1 MRRLRTIRMGL
12 HHPVGAQIVDLFLH
26 FVILTCLMSD
36 NSCVF
41 HFTCFTRDLGQRSG
55 PCHAKGMM
63 EEKKHVFVTSRRMG
77 GISEWQFSHLM
88 RMQNLTPR
96 SP

>member
-26 FVILTCLMSD
+26 FVILTCLMSA
-36 NSCVF
+36 NLCVF

-63 EEKKHVFVTSRRMG
+63 EEKNMCL
-77 GISEWQFSHLM
+77 SHLAEWGASL
-88 RMQNLTPR
+88 NGNFPI
-96 SP
+96 

>member
-55 PCHAKGMM
+55 PCHAKGMR
-63 EEKKHVFVTSRRMG
+63 EEKKNMCL
-77 GISEWQFSHLM
+77 SHLAEWGASL
-88 RMQNLTPR
+88 NGNFPI
-96 SP
+96 

>member
-55 PCHAKGMM
+55 PCHAKGMR
-63 EEKKHVFVTSRRMG
+63 EEKKTCVCHISQNG
-77 GISEWQFSHLM
+77 GHL
-88 RMQNLTPR
+88 
-96 SP
+96 

>member
-55 PCHAKGMM
+55 PCHAKGMR
-63 EEKKHVFVTSRRMG
+63 EGKKKTCVCHISQNG
-77 GISEWQFSHLM
+77 GHL
-88 RMQNLTPR
+88 
-96 SP
+96 